1 MTENDKGQLPLPKGR
16 SFRGVI
22 MMKPEVEEYFASLE
36 PLFECLVKTEGKYE
50 LDLTA
55 VDKISVEKIVQF
67 ASFFSRPVIYKMEVL
82 NELWRVFKGTNLNYL
97 IDKPIYS
104 SFRITVIKG
113 QLDAEVVTEN
123 CGKYYMSYTLKGKAQ
138 RHYLYRLLSG
148 FHASI
153 KPNLHID
160 EDIEL
165 IFDGKT
171 IQFSVEDENKG

>member
-1 MTENDKGQLPLPKGR
+1 
-16 SFRGVI
+16 
-22 MMKPEVEEYFASLE
+22 MKPEVEEYFASLE

-55 VDKISVEKIVQF
+55 LDKISVEKIVQF
-67 ASFFSRPVIYKMEVL
+67 ASFFSRPVIYKMKVL
-82 NELWRVFKGTNLNYL
+82 NELWRVFKGTELNYL

-104 SFRITVIKG
+104 SFSITVIKD
-113 QLDAEVVTEN
+113 QLTAEVVIEHY
-123 CGKYYMSYTLKGKAQ
+123 GKSYLTHTLKGKAQ

-153 KPNLHID
+153 QPNLHID

-171 IQFSVEDENKG
+171 IQLNVEDENGN